1 MSTITA
7 INIHSLLPPPSFPQ
21 WACKWHGTLEAHEVF
36 ISLYDVRC
44 GRCGNV
50 AISSDREVTTE
61 IRFGAAWCE
70 QTTRERWRLGAERE
84 KKSTAPR
91 GL

>member
-7 INIHSLLPPPSFPQ
+7 VHLDFIPPPSPR
-21 WACKWHGTLEAHEVF
+21 WACKWHGLLEAEAVF

-44 GRCGNV
+44 GRCGQTV
-50 AISSDREVTTE
+50 ISSDGAITTE

-70 QTTRERWRLGAERE
+70 QSTRERWLGGAQRE
-84 KKSTAPR
+84 KKAAAPR
-91 GL
+91 GR